1 MRFIAPCVDALLQT
15 LKEGDLMAKN
25 KFAGVD
31 DIYFTPKSIC
41 TVKVSSVR
49 KGNNT
54 YTVESKRYHP
64 KNRKKC
70 KFCFGSTWLHTE

>member
-1 MRFIAPCVDALLQT
+1 
-15 LKEGDLMAKN
+15 MAKN

-41 TVKVSSVR
+41 TVKVSLVR

-64 KNRKKC
+64 KNRKNINSALAVHGYIPNRAKR
-70 KFCFGSTWLHTE
+70 